1 MNQQAIAAVR
11 ACRHPGLSTV
21 HHVHCVSP
29 VAENASRLPT
39 TVMRLEED
47 GEFYVPDFLFDDD
60 FDIGPALFDAAEE
73 HARDLHEAERCID
86 EALNLA
92 DVLRAAMGD
101 AGDSRAMQV
110 DTVMAIVREK
120 LSRAHARIDE
130 YETCHL
136 NLFIAYVELRKQAAG
151 G

>member
-11 ACRHPGLSTV
+11 AGIRPSRSAV
-21 HHVHCVSP
+21 HHLHCASP
-29 VAENASRLPT
+29 VAKNALPPPT

-60 FDIGPALFDAAEE
+60 FEIGPALFDAAEE
-73 HARDLHEAERCID
+73 HARDLREAERCID

-130 YETCHL
+130 YDASHL
-136 NLFIAYVELRKQAAG
+136 NLFIAYVELKKQSG
-151 G
+151 GG

>member
-11 ACRHPGLSTV
+11 AGIHPIRSTV
-21 HHVHCVSP
+21 HHVPCASP
-29 VAENASRLPT
+29 VADNAALPT
-39 TVMRLEED
+39 TVMQLEED
-47 GEFYVPDFLFDDD
+47 GEFYVPDFLLDDD
-60 FDIGPALFDAAEE
+60 YEIRPALFDAAEE

-130 YETCHL
+130 YETRYL
-136 NLFIAYVELRKQAAG
+136 NLFIAYVELKKQSAG